1 MKFKSILLASALFIA
16 CGEDSS
22 GISANND
29 IGTYNYKNCIQ
40 TIFDYE
46 VSSITMFDTK
56 FDGLLID
63 SLYVDKGN
71 ENTRGNRIYT
81 WKGYYKNGVID
92 STYEG
97 DFRDGEWQYRGTK
110 YNANYDIKHE
120 GNVWTIGGSVNN
132 TAGNPTTIYYDG
144 DSLATTSTN
153 EEGTYTTI
161 IYVLKN
167 DTLFRADQNDII
179 VMDEHD
185 SNICYDKENRNGKW
199 YTWDRYNTGVKDD
212 MVILTKTYIDNED
225 GLDHKAMTYF
235 MYWRKGK

>member
-1 MKFKSILLASALFIA
+1 MKLKFILLAAVLFIA

-22 GISANND
+22 GISANNE
-29 IGTYNYKNCIQ
+29 IVAYNYKNCIQ

-46 VSSITMFDTK
+46 KFRITMYDANFA
-56 FDGLLID
+56 GLIVD
-63 SLYVDKGN
+63 SVYVDKGD

-81 WKGYYKNGVID
+81 WKSYYKNGIID
-92 STYEG
+92 SIYEG
-97 DFRDGEWQYRGTK
+97 DYRDGEWQYRGSK
-110 YNANYDIKHE
+110 DIANYKLNHE
-120 GNVWTIGGSVNN
+120 GNVWTITN
-132 TAGNPTTIYYDG
+132 TSTNDVESIYLDG
-144 DSLATTSTN
+144 DSLAITDENDTHTS
-153 EEGTYTTI
+153 

-167 DTLFRADQNDII
+167 DTLYRADQKEII

-185 SNICYDKENRNGKW
+185 SNICYYKENRDGKW

-235 MYWRKGK
+235 MYWRNGK